1 MRVTILGVVALTMA
15 SAAYAADA
23 VPLVEAARRGD
34 AATVRAL
41 LRRQPASVNVAAA
54 DGMTALHYAVRAND
68 FALAQALLR
77 AKANARA
84 ASRYG
89 VTPLALAAENGSA
102 EMIELLVKAGAEI
115 NAQESDGQTP
125 LMIAARTG
133 SAPAIKALVGHG
145 ATVKVQDGW
154 MGETPL
160 SWAAAENHADAVRAL
175 LELGADANARSKTL
189 SFPEFRWVTSGM
201 VSTALPRG
209 GWTPLMHAARQGAF
223 DGARALADGGADLNI
238 KDPDGTTALVVAI
251 INAHYDLA
259 AMLLEKGADPN
270 IADTSGMAAVY
281 ALVDMNTLANMQ
293 GRPQPKLLSKIA
305 PDTLLQLLI
314 KKGGNPNAR
323 LLRPTIGRYHG
334 SGDASLGE
342 GSTPLLRA
350 AKAVDLEMMKVL
362 LENGADAA
370 LTKKDRTTAL
380 IMVAGGQPRVP
391 DPDGGRTIAAMQM
404 LLAKGVDVDAFST
417 TGQTA
422 IHAAAGRGVDPIVKF
437 LAEKGATLNLPD
449 KQGRT
454 PLDVALGVGSGQN
467 ARAGRPFSL
476 TVRESTAT
484 LLRELMAQKSAAR

>member
-1 MRVTILGVVALTMA
+1 MRIILGVLTLML
-15 SAAYAADA
+15 SAAAHAADA
-23 VPLVEAARRGD
+23 PLVEAAKRGD
-34 AATVRAL
+34 AATVRTL

-68 FALAQALLR
+68 AALVQTLLR
-77 AKANARA
+77 AKADVKA
-84 ASRYG
+84 ATRYG
-89 VTPLALAAENGSA
+89 ITPLALAAQNGSA
-102 EMIELLVKAGAEI
+102 EVIELLAKAGADV
-115 NAQESDGQTP
+115 NAQALDGQTP

-133 SAPAIKALVGHG
+133 SAPAIKALVARG
-145 ATVKVQDGW
+145 ATVKVQEAW

-160 SWAAAENHADAVRAL
+160 SWAAAENHPQAVAAL
-175 LELGADANARSKTL
+175 LELSADPNARSKAL

-209 GWTPLMHAARQGAF
+209 GWTPLMHAARQGAI
-223 DGARALADGGADLNI
+223 DGARALADGGADLNL
-238 KDPDGTTALVVAI
+238 KDPDGTTALVLAI

-270 IADTSGMAAVY
+270 VADTSGMAAVY

-293 GRPQPKLLSKIA
+293 GRPQPKLESKITPTA
-305 PDTLLQLLI
+305 LLELLI
-314 KKGGNPNAR
+314 KKGGNANAR

-342 GSTPLLRA
+342 GSTAVLRA
-350 AKAVDLEMMKVL
+350 AKAVDLEMLKVL
-362 LENGADAA
+362 LENGADAT

-380 IMVAGGQPRVP
+380 ITVAGGQPRLP
-391 DPDGGRTIAAMQM
+391 DPDGARTIEAMQL
-404 LLAKGVDVDAFST
+404 LLARGVDIDAFST

-422 IHAAAGRGVDPIVKF
+422 IHAAAGRGVDPVVKF
-437 LAEKGATLNLPD
+437 LAEKGATLSLPD